1 MNRVSEEKP
10 RSLTG
15 GILAGETWL
24 TSRSYTWP
32 LVRCTVS
39 VDGITLT
46 TWCPPRFH
54 FHIPREFIRR
64 VEFKDYR
71 VAGFLRIIHDRRE
84 LPPYIRCGTFV
95 GGELKEALKQSR
107 YI

>member
-1 MNRVSEEKP
+1 MNQASEEKP

-15 GILAGETWL
+15 GILAGTTWL

-32 LVRCTVS
+32 LVRCTIA

-46 TWCPPRFH
+46 TWCPQRFH
-54 FHIPREFIRR
+54 FHIPKEFIRR
-64 VEFKDYR
+64 LEFKDYR
-71 VAGFLRIIHDRRE
+71 VAGFLRIIHDLRE
-84 LPPYIRCGTFV
+84 LPPYIRFGTFV
-95 GGELKEALKQSR
+95 AGELKEALKQFH

>member
-46 TWCPPRFH
+46 TWCSPHFH

-64 VEFKDYR
+64 VEFKNYG
-71 VAGFLRIIHDRRE
+71 VAGFLRIIHDRCE
-84 LPPYIRCGTFV
+84 LPQSIRFGTFV
-95 GGELKEALKQSR
+95 GGELEEALKQFR